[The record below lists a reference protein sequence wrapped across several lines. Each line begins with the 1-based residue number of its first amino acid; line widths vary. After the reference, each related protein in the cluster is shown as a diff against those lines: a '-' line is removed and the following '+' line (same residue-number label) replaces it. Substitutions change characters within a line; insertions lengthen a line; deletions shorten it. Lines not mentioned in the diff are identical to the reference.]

1 MGKALYREYR
11 PKSLDTVVGQEHITD
26 TLQNALKKDS
36 ISHAYLFTGPRGVGK
51 TSVARI
57 WAYAINDIPYN
68 EESTHLDIIEIDA
81 ASNRR
86 IDEIR
91 DLRDKV
97 NIMPTSAK
105 YKVYIIDEVHMLTR
119 EAFNALLKTLEEPP
133 KHVVFILATTEAHK
147 VPETIIS
154 RTQRYS
160 FKPIT
165 TEIAIKHLRSI
176 ADSEKLDISDDALKL
191 IANHGRGSFR
201 DSISMLDQISSIA
214 DKKKISKEDIAVL
227 LGVPN
232 DDVLNDLIKSVSNN
246 DTNEIFSVVQT
257 LKEQGS
263 NPSTIAQSVIKLLKD
278 NLIANSSTLDPFRSV
293 NLMKLLLPL
302 TGTYSSFEGIE
313 IALLEVIEY
322 DAVNKNLSNNE
333 TTKEEELI
341 TETDNKKL
349 EEIVTEAELIELVPN
364 PKYTIGSLTSQ
375 TDKPEAEKE
384 VFNIKSSSSN
394 ETTQNSS
401 WNDVLNT
408 LKTTHNTLYGV
419 LRMADTKVE
428 NEKITLV
435 FQFEFHKK
443 QLEQPKNMSTLK
455 AIINNQLGNT
465 YEIHSTVQKKQLKK
479 PQAKIAPQSDDTLD
493 SVSNIFGGAELLES

>member
-1 MGKALYREYR
+1 
-11 PKSLDTVVGQEHITD
+11 VGQEHITD

-57 WAYAINDIPYN
+57 WAYAINDIPYD
-68 EESTHLDIIEIDA
+68 EDSTHLDIIEIDA

-165 TEIAIKHLRSI
+165 LSTAVSHLRLI
-176 ADSEKLDISDDALKL
+176 ADSEKLDISDDALEL

-214 DKKKISKEDIAVL
+214 DGKINKEDISIL

-232 DDVLNDLIKSVSNN
+232 SEVLNSLIVSVSTN
-246 DTNEIFSVVQT
+246 DSIKIFNSVQT
-257 LKEQGS
+257 LREQGS
-263 NPSTIAQSVIKLLKD
+263 NPSTIAQSVIQLLRKG
-278 NLIANSSTLDPFRSV
+278 LISGRSSLEPSRAV
-293 NLMKLLLPL
+293 KLMKLLLPL

-313 IALLEVIEY
+313 IALLEVIEH
-322 DAVNKNLSNNE
+322 
-333 TTKEEELI
+333 ELI
-341 TETDNKKL
+341 NEITPDKVKSLSSDKSNHEIKSKKNKENVYEVEITEDK
-349 EEIVTEAELIELVPN
+349 AN
-364 PKYTIGSLTSQ
+364 PKYNIGSLTSEI
-375 TDKPEAEKE
+375 DESEEMEKDVIVESLATIE
-384 VFNIKSSSSN
+384 VP
-394 ETTQNSS
+394 QNSS

-408 LKTTHNTLYGV
+408 LKATHNTLYGV
-419 LRMADTKVE
+419 LRMAETKVE
-428 NEKITLV
+428 DEKITLT

-455 AIINNQLGNT
+455 AIVNNQLGNT
-465 YEIHSTVQKKQLKK
+465 YEIHSVVQKKQAKK
-479 PQAKIAPQSDDTLD
+479 PQTKIAPQSDDTLD
-493 SVSNIFGGAELLES
+493 NVSNIFGGAELLES